1 MNDKETLSVGKVRNP
16 CGRPRLFQEPADLWN
31 DFMEYCKW
39 IDDNPW
45 QEKTGSNN
53 LCERDG
59 SKSNQMRQTVQV
71 SQRAYT
77 LYGFCVFAGIHYQWA
92 DFKRNYIDKE
102 GFSEVIRAIEN
113 TVIAQQL
120 DGAMLN
126 KFNANLVARLNGI
139 ADMKNVSAEVEV
151 TALPKLTEEDL
162 KKIAKIN
169 GSL

>member
-1 MNDKETLSVGKVRNP
+1 MNDEVTLSVGKVRNP
-16 CGRPRLFQEPADLWN
+16 CGRPRLFQEPVALWN

-45 QEKTGSNN
+45 HDKSGSNN
-53 LCERDG
+53 LYERDG
-59 SKSNQMRQTVQV
+59 AKSNQMRQTVQV

-77 LYGFCVFAGIHYQWA
+77 LYGFCAFAGIHTQWG
-92 DFKRNYIDKE
+92 DFKRNYIGKD
-102 GFSEVIRAIEN
+102 GFLEVIRAIEN

-139 ADMKNVSAEVEV
+139 AETQNINAEVGL
-151 TALPKLTEEDL
+151 TTIPKLTDEDL
-162 KKIAKIN
+162 KKIAEIN